1 MTLKHA
7 SGKEYLLSFISR
19 TLSRAPVTQTT
30 FNTFLSR
37 APVTQPICN
46 TFFSK
51 LGQTIEMCK
60 NLLDRSVVHDG
71 VPMLHEFYIVFC
83 ITLLILHHCF
93 LLTEICKLWQG
104 CGPHQK

>member
-30 FNTFLSR
+30 FNTLLSR

-60 NLLDRSVVHDG
+60 NLLDRSVVHDE
-71 VPMLHEFYIVFC
+71 VPMLHQFYIVFC
-83 ITLLILHHCF
+83 ITLSILHHF
-93 LLTEICKLWQG
+93 FFANRNLQIMAG
-104 CGPHQK
+104 V